1 MFEGRYSNTLDDKG
15 RVALPVKY
23 REALSAAGQDRIV
36 LTLWAINGVTCLE
49 GYDARG
55 WQDLVTGLQ
64 STKGGAFGASRAF
77 LETVYIGE
85 SQSCQPDRQGRIS
98 IPQYLR
104 EHAHLTDEAVFV
116 GVGGKFQIFNPAER
130 RKLTDGFLTKLH
142 ENPELFKDV
151 GN

>member
-1 MFEGRYSNTLDDKG
+1 MFEGRFSNTLDDKG
-15 RVALPVKY
+15 RVALPVRY

-55 WQDLVTGLQ
+55 WQDLVVGLQ
-64 STKGGAFGASRAF
+64 SSQGGAFGASRAF

-85 SQSCQPDRQGRIS
+85 SQSCQPDKQGRIL
-98 IPQYLR
+98 IPQVLR
-104 EHAHLTDEAVFV
+104 EHARLTDEAVFV
-116 GVGGKFQIFNPAER
+116 GVGRKFQIFDPAER
-130 RKLTDGFLTKLH
+130 KKLTDGFLSKLN